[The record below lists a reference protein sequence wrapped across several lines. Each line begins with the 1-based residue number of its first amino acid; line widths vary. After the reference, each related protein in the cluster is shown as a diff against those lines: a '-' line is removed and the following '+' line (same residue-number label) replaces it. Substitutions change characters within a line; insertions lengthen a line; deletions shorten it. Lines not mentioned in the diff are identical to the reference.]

1 MFIMLRV
8 AIVLVVV
15 VATALVSAPQGGVLF
30 SDDFEHGL
38 TGWDV
43 HGVDGVSIQ
52 PSGDPGHGQVLVLRP
67 NGDVHALVRGS
78 DQWGDARL
86 EGDAMFPI
94 GGDSYLGFIYNFVRR
109 GDRMDFGDVYVK
121 GNGSYLQ
128 VNPHRDYNVGR
139 TLYSEMVVQLT
150 GADAVRP
157 GEWFRFKIEV
167 VGPTCHVY
175 VGDMSAPKLVFSELE
190 LDHGALG
197 LQPRS
202 VGDPVWVDNV
212 RVTAIDRFGYDG
224 PPVPP
229 VDYDPSALLTVWEV
243 LGPLE
248 RTLDDAARGV
258 GTHPWRPFDTDRR
271 GAVVTGRVVDTHGPR
286 SVAYFRTRIRV
297 DRSQQATLH
306 FSTID
311 DLAVWVN
318 GRFHWFVGRAPRTW
332 PDFWKQP
339 AHAGQRIPIDLAAG
353 DNVVVIRVR
362 GGDYATGGF
371 FVRLEDAT
379 PTSARR

>member
-1 MFIMLRV
+1 
-8 AIVLVVV
+8 
-15 VATALVSAPQGGVLF
+15 
-30 SDDFEHGL
+30 
-38 TGWDV
+38 
-43 HGVDGVSIQ
+43 
-52 PSGDPGHGQVLVLRP
+52 
-67 NGDVHALVRGS
+67 
-78 DQWGDARL
+78 
-86 EGDAMFPI
+86 
-94 GGDSYLGFIYNFVRR
+94 
-109 GDRMDFGDVYVK
+109 
-121 GNGSYLQ
+121 
-128 VNPHRDYNVGR
+128 
-139 TLYSEMVVQLT
+139 
-150 GADAVRP
+150 
-157 GEWFRFKIEV
+157 
-167 VGPTCHVY
+167 
-175 VGDMSAPKLVFSELE
+175 
-190 LDHGALG
+190 
-197 LQPRS
+197 
-202 VGDPVWVDNV
+202 
-212 RVTAIDRFGYDG
+212 
-224 PPVPP
+224 
-229 VDYDPSALLTVWEV
+229 LTVWEV